1 MLRVKL
7 QRLDDEGNV
16 IQTSI
21 TYATDSALT
30 ASGITGM
37 QFTTDTLTQRVN
49 VYVDDYCAYPSALG
63 DGGFYE
69 LQRMDDLT
77 EWQTIMRGGPCSWYM
92 NDYEARVGILSTYR
106 MRIVDMLNFAGPW
119 SSEFTSTLT
128 APGVSGGSCMD
139 GVGVLIFTTNAAQDG
154 RYNLA
159 YVQSWEQQVS
169 EDFSFPEAATLSLN
183 RVYQRDFAVAF
194 KGTERGGEQFA
205 RTLLLHNAAVSPERL
220 ANMSSLRDMAWADV
234 PYVCV
239 RTEIGD
245 RWLAVVQ
252 VPAGAVRRNR
262 QLYLAPIAVS
272 EVTDTA
278 YAIDPTVNT

>member
-1 MLRVKL
+1 MLRFTGE
-7 QRLDDEGNV
+7 RLNADGDVVETV
-16 IQTSI
+16 MI
-21 TYATDSALT
+21 YAIDSSLT
-30 ASGITGM
+30 TGITGLRLNM
-37 QFTTDTLTQRVN
+37 PASTVPLTFYFDN
-49 VYVDDYCAYPSALG
+49 YCAYQGALG
-63 DGGFYE
+63 GGFYE
-69 LQRMDDLT
+69 LQRMDSLT
-77 EWQTIMRGGPCSWYM
+77 AWQTIMRGSPCSWYM

-106 MRIVDMLNFAGPW
+106 IRIVDVLNFAGPW
-119 SSEFTSTLT
+119 SSEFSSTLT

-159 YVQSWEQQVS
+159 YVQTWEQQMVS
-169 EDFSFPEAATLSLN
+169 EDFNFPEAATLSLN

-194 KGTERGGEQFA
+194 KGTERGGEQFT
-205 RTLLLHNAAVSPERL
+205 RTLMLHNAAVSPERL

-278 YAIDPTVNT
+278 YAIDPVVNT